1 MGWLDGIGGERT
13 PETQSEGSSSS
24 SPGNSG
30 NSGSS
35 PDNYSESSA
44 NIDAA
49 KLHEVTSQMAER
61 ELRLREE
68 VSTKDAMLRQC
79 ENRVDAVE
87 RRIRERDAQVT
98 SLKEE
103 RAAGA
108 RQIENLKNQLYQL
121 VSVRKKRASAC
132 AASVRCN
139 FKGSGREEGEGD
151 IECSRSFQFSF
162 SFINMK
168 IQKMFV
174 VILL

>member
-35 PDNYSESSA
+35 LGNSESSA
-44 NIDAA
+44 NIDVA
-49 KLHEVTSQMAER
+49 KLHDVTSQMAER

-68 VSTKDAMLRQC
+68 VSAKDAMLRQC

-121 VSVRKKRASAC
+121 VSVRK
-132 AASVRCN
+132 
-139 FKGSGREEGEGD
+139 
-151 IECSRSFQFSF
+151 
-162 SFINMK
+162 
-168 IQKMFV
+168 
-174 VILL
+174 